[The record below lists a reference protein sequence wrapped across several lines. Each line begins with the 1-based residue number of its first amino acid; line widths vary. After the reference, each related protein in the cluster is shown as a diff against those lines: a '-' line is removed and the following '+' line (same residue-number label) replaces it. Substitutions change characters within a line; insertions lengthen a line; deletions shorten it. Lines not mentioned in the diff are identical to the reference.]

1 MTESPD
7 PIAAFDGLL
16 DELAKRIVLKLVEHL
31 ETVNASDGICF
42 TEEEAAAI
50 LRIQPRQLADERRE
64 GKISY
69 SKIRQGRTRYSKADL
84 VEYMAGR
91 RVERS

>member
-1 MTESPD
+1 MTDSANPT
-7 PIAAFDGLL
+7 ASFDGLL
-16 DELAKRIVLKLVEHL
+16 DELAKRIVLMLVEHL
-31 ETVNASDGICF
+31 DAVNAAEGICF

-50 LRIQPRQLADERRE
+50 LRIQPRQLAGERRE

-69 SKIRQGRTRYSKADL
+69 SKIRKDRIRYSRTDL

-91 RVERS
+91 RVVR